1 MVVGLLSAADGEGK
15 STWVQHLGRAAL
27 DRGLKVLA
35 VTHGVGTGPP
45 GSSVPMATSLA
56 DPERILSHLRSARP
70 AALEINAGETWEW
83 TAASRH
89 QWRTALSLWSEEPG
103 LVVLVEL
110 PPAAELDSLLLAE
123 TLPGV
128 LWLGESGRH
137 RREQVIGIMDT
148 IRQSGVA
155 IIGSLLNRIPP
166 IFQKLPDLGKFGL
179 CLALSAG
186 FAPSARSQDIEP
198 DPPRPAAHGDLP
210 PVVPTPPEPPQE
222 TPPDPLMPSEPTAEP
237 PLADPA
243 PPQPPIPQPKPPVA
257 LAPWQERL
265 TLGPGDLVNLQIF
278 GRKEYTRTEVP
289 INPDG
294 TISYLQ
300 VHGYQ
305 AAGQT
310 IDELREGLTKEVR
323 AYINNAQLIVTP
335 SAFRS
340 KKYFLLGTIMDRG
353 VYTLDRPMSLLEA
366 AVRARGIATGLMNQN
381 TVEIADMRRAFLIR
395 DGKKVNV
402 DFTKLFYEGDL
413 SQNIQLQP
421 GDYIYFPS
429 NVVNEVYILGAVA
442 GPGHTGI
449 TENLTV
455 MGAIGVRGGFTPAA
469 WRKKVLIIRGTLDPA
484 NRKVIEVNAGDILAG
499 KAKDVLLEPRDLVYV
514 SEKPWQRANEIADV
528 AVKAFIQTGIATWT
542 GENMGPFIDQ
552 PILPRIKSE

>member
-1 MVVGLLSAADGEGK
+1 
-15 STWVQHLGRAAL
+15 
-27 DRGLKVLA
+27 
-35 VTHGVGTGPP
+35 
-45 GSSVPMATSLA
+45 
-56 DPERILSHLRSARP
+56 
-70 AALEINAGETWEW
+70 
-83 TAASRH
+83 
-89 QWRTALSLWSEEPG
+89 
-103 LVVLVEL
+103 
-110 PPAAELDSLLLAE
+110 
-123 TLPGV
+123 
-128 LWLGESGRH
+128 
-137 RREQVIGIMDT
+137 
-148 IRQSGVA
+148 
-155 IIGSLLNRIPP
+155 
-166 IFQKLPDLGKFGL
+166 
-179 CLALSAG
+179 
-186 FAPSARSQDIEP
+186 
-198 DPPRPAAHGDLP
+198 
-210 PVVPTPPEPPQE
+210 
-222 TPPDPLMPSEPTAEP
+222 
-237 PLADPA
+237 
-243 PPQPPIPQPKPPVA
+243 
-257 LAPWQERL
+257 
-265 TLGPGDLVNLQIF
+265 
-278 GRKEYTRTEVP
+278 
-289 INPDG
+289 
-294 TISYLQ
+294 
-300 VHGYQ
+300 
-305 AAGQT
+305 
-310 IDELREGLTKEVR
+310 
-323 AYINNAQLIVTP
+323 
-335 SAFRS
+335 
-340 KKYFLLGTIMDRG
+340 
-353 VYTLDRPMSLLEA
+353 MSLLEA

-514 SEKPWQRANEIADV
+514 SEKPWQRANEVADL